1 MISGLIINPRL
12 NPRGYRSPVTYT
24 LEPYDTATGPVRA
37 MQKFTVIMMTTIGSD
52 PIRPWFGT
60 KISRLCRMNLVDK
73 AETKLLIRDEINS
86 AIDQFFKL
94 QAMESTQNRQTSND
108 LIMAIDLVDIDINDL
123 NQISFTIRFIPVKQE
138 AIVYSIELPRNM
150 TDLK

>member
-1 MISGLIINPRL
+1 MVL
-12 NPRGYRSPVTYT
+12 T
-24 LEPYDTATGPVRA
+24 LLGH
-37 MQKFTVIMMTTIGSD
+37 
-52 PIRPWFGT
+52 
-60 KISRLCRMNLVDK
+60 DK